1 MKKVV
6 VKVLQGSVVTQTML
20 AGLTIYYPVANF
32 LLQCRPICAKN
43 YENSLAIDKVIAT
56 IKRAYFFGRR
66 CGHVR
71 SEMKGSRATLESTG
85 KANSDDGGS
94 LNEYAGDVDFG
105 KFNEEGS
112 FVGEY
117 ATNAN
122 Q

>member
-1 MKKVV
+1 MYRTTGYDMWNAV
-6 VKVLQGSVVTQTML
+6 
-20 AGLTIYYPVANF
+20 Y
-32 LLQCRPICAKN
+32 
-43 YENSLAIDKVIAT
+43 
-56 IKRAYFFGRR
+56 
-66 CGHVR
+66 R
-71 SEMKGSRATLESTG
+71 SELKGSRATLDSTG

-117 ATNAN
+117 AN